1 MRITYTGE
9 QFFPE
14 LTMVSDYMYQKIY
27 TPTVCILL
35 LLLFLMTVDQVGDQ
49 IEHLGA
55 KYNNEC
61 RAQEKKGFFLFHPT
75 PPSYICSFCSLA
87 HLIISR
93 ESRSLN
99 RLCERYSGITLAT

>member
-61 RAQEKKGFFLFHPT
+61 RAQEKKGFFSLSPNPTLLHLQFLFP
-75 PPSYICSFCSLA
+75 C
-87 HLIISR
+87 
-93 ESRSLN
+93 
-99 RLCERYSGITLAT
+99 TLDNFMRK